1 MAETVF
7 SCRLQQ
13 SLLFLKLQTF
23 TMDGNDEFV
32 AESVTESVF
41 SLTLSWYVFSIAV
54 GLCSDRVC
62 DGVCF

>member
-1 MAETVF
+1 MVVMRCVTETVF

-32 AESVTESVF
+32 ADSVTESVF
-41 SLTLSWYVFSIAV
+41 ILRL
-54 GLCSDRVC
+54 
-62 DGVCF
+62 